1 MPEDKPGDGAADR
14 TPSEPD
20 APVTSQ
26 SIDGLRARLTSARA
40 QRGACPPFAE
50 LQKDLL
56 PSRAARPG
64 REERLSHL
72 ERCSV
77 CSHRTRS
84 WQTSW
89 EGRAAYLAAAARAGG
104 GHLAGGT
111 GSALS
116 EVAKRV
122 PRRRPKKSKLPPL
135 PPELQVLEPSVPA
148 PRAAEPPPPARRAA
162 EPQPPAPRAAEP
174 PPPAPRAAQRPA
186 PRPPARP
193 ATARPQA
200 STEYW
205 ADPATAAE
213 PQPARSSPRLPR
225 FAKQSKPAALPPLLV
240 FEAPPP
246 GVVPAALLDT
256 ITARGGAVVAV
267 DSVEEIFR
275 DPDFRSVRGIVLARA
290 RPLAEWPTVLASMR
304 LRAPGRALLA
314 IVSAPRFGPAAV
326 SWAHD
331 PAILIPP
338 VSEKHWDPA
347 LHRAGWLSPA

>member
-1 MPEDKPGDGAADR
+1 MPADKPGDRAAER

-135 PPELQVLEPSVPA
+135 PPELQLVEPSV
-148 PRAAEPPPPARRAA
+148 
-162 EPQPPAPRAAEP
+162 PAPRAAEP

-338 VSEKHWDPA
+338 VSEKHWNPA